1 MRIVINQIDWRKRAF
16 KQLDPAAQAGG
27 GLSSVNA
34 VICTLILASAALA
47 ILETEPVVVV
57 GHETLFSSIEWLLLG
72 TFAVE
77 YAARVWSA
85 VENPRYG
92 PGLRGRLRFMR
103 SPAALI
109 DLAAMLSIL
118 SGVGGEAGF
127 LLRLARLIRILRLAR
142 LGRFSSA
149 MRQIGAALASRRY
162 ELAVSIG
169 AGAMLVV
176 FSSALLYLAEGG
188 AQPETFGSIPRAMWW
203 SIATLTT
210 VGYGDVYPIT
220 PLGKV
225 FAALTAVSGI
235 GMVAM
240 PSGILAAAF
249 THAVQHK
256 GET

>member
-1 MRIVINQIDWRKRAF
+1 MRITINHIDWRRRAF

-27 GLSSVNA
+27 GLSPVNA
-34 VICTLILASAALA
+34 VICALILASAAVA
-47 ILETEPVVVV
+47 ILETEPVVAA

-72 TFAVE
+72 AFAIE
-77 YAARVWSA
+77 YSARLWSS
-85 VENPRYG
+85 VENLRYG

-109 DLAAMLSIL
+109 DLAAMLSIF

-127 LLRLARLIRILRLAR
+127 LLRMARLIRILRLAR
-142 LGRFSSA
+142 LGRFSPA
-149 MRQIGAALASRRY
+149 LQQIATAFTSRRY

-188 AQPETFGSIPRAMWW
+188 AQPEAFGSIPRAMWW

-210 VGYGDVYPIT
+210 VGYGDIYPIT

-240 PSGILAAAF
+240 PAGILAAAF
-249 THAVQHK
+249 TDAVQHK